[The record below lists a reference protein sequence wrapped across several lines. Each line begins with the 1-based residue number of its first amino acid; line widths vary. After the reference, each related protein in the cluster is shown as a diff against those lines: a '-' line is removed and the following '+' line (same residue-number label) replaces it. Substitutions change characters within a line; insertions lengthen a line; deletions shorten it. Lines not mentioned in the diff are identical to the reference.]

1 MEHMSH
7 FIRGLITQTKM
18 HLGASTMGT
27 LRAKTYDEVKTL
39 IKIMFQNEYR
49 SSDRAVKQKGIL
61 AIDLNTTLLAPNRNT
76 F

>member
-1 MEHMSH
+1 MTH
-7 FIRGLITQTKM
+7 FIRGLRTQTRM
-18 HLGASTMGT
+18 LLGPSTIGT

-39 IKIMFQNEYR
+39 VENMFQNEYH